1 MSTHSPGSSSDA
13 TPDAD
18 RSAVRRYWRRSYV
31 FGGDIV
37 VCDSDLV
44 FHIHPP
50 ETRQATRPKPGIFVA
65 YWYMIVLDTWDIV
78 SGGWV

>member
-1 MSTHSPGSSSDA
+1 MSTDSAGSGRDA
-13 TPDAD
+13 PADAD
-18 RSAVRRYWRRSYV
+18 RFAVMRYGWRSDV

-50 ETRQATRPKPGIFVA
+50 ETRQATRPKPRIFVA
-65 YWYMIVLDTWDIV
+65 YRYMIVLDTWDTV
-78 SGGWV
+78 SGSWV